1 VNGFAGKIGLERFMR
16 VQFDFSAAVL
26 QEWGLSEAE
35 AEARVRLEFAAY
47 LYGRRMVSFGKAA
60 ELAGVG
66 REELAEALGRLGVD
80 RDYGPEELAQDIAY
94 VDRE

>member
-1 VNGFAGKIGLERFMR
+1 
-16 VQFDFSAAVL
+16 
-26 QEWGLSEAE
+26 
-35 AEARVRLEFAAY
+35 
-47 LYGRRMVSFGKAA
+47 MVSFGKAA